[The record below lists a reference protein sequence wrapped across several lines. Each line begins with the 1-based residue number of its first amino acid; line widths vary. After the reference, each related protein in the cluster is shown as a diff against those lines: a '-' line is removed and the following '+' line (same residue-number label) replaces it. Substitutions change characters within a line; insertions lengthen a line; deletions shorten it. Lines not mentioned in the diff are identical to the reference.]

1 MPEDTQ
7 VAGDASQTDTK
18 KTTPPAEV
26 EIKVRGKKQ
35 MVPLDKVVTW
45 AQQGL
50 NQESTAKQL
59 QAERAALEGDGARY
73 REYQAY
79 RDYMEAHP
87 TTARAVQAAIR
98 NPDSVLNPQVAA
110 SADTDDPDADLL
122 GTPRSTGALPPEVT
136 QELQSLHSKIAELV
150 DANQSRSDLEA
161 ENLARSAIE
170 SEANSYP
177 WLKSDKVA
185 PLAQDR
191 IKNIMKADPRSSLAA
206 VTASVASEFQDLIQA
221 EQTIRIEKAN
231 DRKQLRVEK
240 PARWTPELSMKT
252 PPTKKDLQDGNLL
265 KLTKEAARA
274 FGLPVD

>member
-1 MPEDTQ
+1 MTEETQ
-7 VAGDASQTDTK
+7 VADPGQTATK
-18 KTTPPAEV
+18 TAPPTEI

-50 NQESTAKQL
+50 NQEGTAKQL
-59 QAERAALEGDGARY
+59 QAERAALEGDGERY
-73 REYQAY
+73 REYQKY
-79 RDYMEAHP
+79 REYMEAHP

-110 SADTDDPDADLL
+110 SADLDDPEAGLL
-122 GTPRSTGALPPEVT
+122 GTPRASTAPSPEVT
-136 QELQSLHSKIAELV
+136 QELAALHSKIAELV
-150 DANQSRSDLEA
+150 DANQSRSDLDA

-191 IKNIMKADPRSSLAA
+191 IKSIMRADPRASLAA
-206 VTASVASEFQDLIQA
+206 VTASVAGEFQELIQA
-221 EQTIRIEKAN
+221 EQTTRIEKAN
-231 DRKQLRVEK
+231 QRKQLRVEK

-252 PPTKKDLQDGNLL
+252 PPTKKDLANGNLL